1 MAKRLPRR
9 GQLRHAPKSQ
19 TIDIRRTYAGTPLAI
34 TGSHTPEST
43 RMRIAPHLAAA
54 AFATIAA
61 TVARAAP
68 ICAQRTIPIDSNQ
81 IWADLEGQ
89 GKTTVVF
96 EAGFGNDSS
105 VWAKITP
112 KIRAA
117 GVRTLVYDRPG
128 MGRSTFTT
136 KTRYSLQNDA
146 LTLKTLLTACNITA
160 PIVFVGHS
168 YGGAIGLFDAQTD
181 NRIAGLVLV
190 DAVVPHVNPPAEI
203 AANLAQMRAQYEDI
217 LIEAPN
223 LARVAIP
230 FAEKFTATNQTID
243 AIQIPNTLPVIDI
256 VAGNGRPNPAAQQA
270 WEKAHADFAKAKP
283 NREEIMAS
291 QSKHK
296 VMDDNPD
303 LVIRAILKMVSQVS
317 K

>member
-1 MAKRLPRR
+1 
-9 GQLRHAPKSQ
+9 
-19 TIDIRRTYAGTPLAI
+19 
-34 TGSHTPEST
+34 
-43 RMRIAPHLAAA
+43 MRIARSLAAA
-54 AFATIAA
+54 LATIAV
-61 TVARAAP
+61 TSARATPLCARQP
-68 ICAQRTIPIDSNQ
+68 IQIDSNQ
-81 IWADLEGQ
+81 IWTDLQGQ

-128 MGRSTFTT
+128 MGKSTFTT

-160 PIVFVGHS
+160 PVVFVGHS

-181 NRIAGLVLV
+181 PRIAGLVLV
-190 DAVVPHVNPPAEI
+190 DAVVPHVNTPAEVT
-203 AANLAQMRAQYEDI
+203 ATMAQMRAQYEDI

-223 LARVAIP
+223 LTRVAIP
-230 FAEKFTATNQTID
+230 FAEKYAVTNQTID
-243 AIQIPNTLPVIDI
+243 GIQIPKTLPVIDI
-256 VAGNGRPNPAAQQA
+256 VAGHGRPGPAAQKD
-270 WEKAHADFAKAKP
+270 WEKAHADFATAQP
-283 NREEIMAS
+283 NREEILLA

-296 VMDDNPD
+296 IMDDAPD
-303 LVIRAILKMVSQVS
+303 VVTGAILKMVKKVDQ
-317 K
+317 

>member
-1 MAKRLPRR
+1 
-9 GQLRHAPKSQ
+9 
-19 TIDIRRTYAGTPLAI
+19 
-34 TGSHTPEST
+34 
-43 RMRIAPHLAAA
+43 MRIAGYLV
-54 AFATIAA
+54 AA
-61 TVARAAP
+61 TAIETAHAHATQS
-68 ICAQRTIPIDSNQ
+68 CAQKPVLIDTNH
-81 IWADLEGQ
+81 IWVDLEGR

-117 GVRTLVYDRPG
+117 GVRTLVYDRAG
-128 MGRSTFTT
+128 MGKSTLTS

-146 LTLKTLLTACNITA
+146 LTLKTLLTACNVTA
-160 PIVFVGHS
+160 PIVLVGHS

-181 NRIAGLVLV
+181 NRIAGIVLV
-190 DAVVPHVNPPAEI
+190 DAVVPHVNSPAEI
-203 AANLAQMRAQYEDI
+203 TANQAQMRTQYEDI

-230 FAEKFTATNQTID
+230 FAEQYAETNRAID
-243 AIQIPNTLPVIDI
+243 LIQIPSTLPVIDI
-256 VAGNGRPNPAAQQA
+256 VAGHGRPVPSVQKA
-270 WEKAHADFAKAKP
+270 WEKAHADFVAAQP
-283 NREEIMAS
+283 NRQEILAA

-303 LVIRAILKMVSQVS
+303 LVVTAILKMVTKVDQ
-317 K
+317 